1 MTRLISK
8 RKGVSVVISTLL
20 VLAITIVGA
29 LSISNLMSTSALT
42 TVNQTPK
49 AIIAANSVLLT
60 AYDTRD
66 GASLFNIANFDN
78 ESADLV
84 LCTITCAGVDQ
95 NKMPSLG
102 GTDFIILQLWNKNTN
117 PIHVKSVNV
126 NGVPHVWDTTTR
138 NVDLDPTIITDPSG
152 DFPRAGMYSLIPTSS
167 SSLTQQSAQ
176 QVDGDQEVIL
186 IIKLNPAFSSDL
198 VLGKPLHIG
207 INIGDVK
214 PAEFIIL
221 TGETK

>member
-1 MTRLISK
+1 MTRKISK
-8 RKGVSVVISTLL
+8 KRGVSVVISTLL

-66 GASLFNIANFDN
+66 GPTLFNIANFDN
-78 ESADLV
+78 NSTNFV
-84 LCTITCAGVDQ
+84 LCTTSCAGIDEDKTPL
-95 NKMPSLG
+95 ND
-102 GTDFIILQLWNKNTN
+102 GTDFIVLQLWNKNTN
-117 PIHVKSVNV
+117 PIHVKSINV
-126 NGVPHVWDTTTR
+126 NGVPHIWDTATR
-138 NVDLDPTIITDPSG
+138 NNLFDPTISTNPSSG
-152 DFPRAGMYSLIPTSS
+152 EFPKAGMYSFLNKT
-167 SSLTQQSAQ
+167 SLTQLSSQ
-176 QVDGDQEVIL
+176 QVDGDREVI
-186 IIKLNPAFSSDL
+186 IITKLNPAFPTDL
-198 VLGKPLHIG
+198 ALGKPLQIT

-221 TGETK
+221 SGDTK